1 MFCLRA
7 PANQRFGY
15 TEIDR
20 NFQQSHTESI
30 EACTLA
36 RACFH
41 LRVVA
46 QKNRYGYVTPGHTKN
61 IALGITCTTNTSVAA
76 ARRKHPMHPTRRQC
90 VSASLVRMPCC
101 SVQPKSRERCTADGR
116 GRTNMIHC
124 CCRITKMYLWFTA
137 AAGVAPLTSRRYLGG
152 C

>member
-61 IALGITCTTNTSVAA
+61 IALGITCTTNTSVSHGTPQREGSIRCTQQGVNACLRHSFVCPAA
-76 ARRKHPMHPTRRQC
+76 ACNPNHGRDARLTGAAEPT
-90 VSASLVRMPCC
+90 
-101 SVQPKSRERCTADGR
+101 
-116 GRTNMIHC
+116 
-124 CCRITKMYLWFTA
+124 
-137 AAGVAPLTSRRYLGG
+137 
-152 C
+152 